1 MISFKIFKEQNEA
14 RGVYAFKI
22 ESPKRPG
29 QYFINLIG
37 NTFTIKDK
45 LINMGF
51 KFFAG
56 NKTWSIPDFKFND
69 NIKSELESYGVDM
82 SDLEIIKKPDEKPI
96 ESDKQTKTEEVI
108 DKMQGSVEMLKKY
121 ADDKNTK
128 KFLDQINS
136 IIDKLAES
144 TDVAATQELI
154 VNFLKFQAKMYTY
167 SFNNQMLIWIQTRGK
182 ATEVHAPERWKN
194 YGRVVTKFD
203 KPIYMLRPVN
213 FKVKKSSENDSSY
226 GTSEKEGDTIEKTI
240 TRFVAYKAYD
250 ISDTVPIPGHPSP
263 YTSITRKDWS
273 KDSNETQDEVENMIN
288 NLIEWIKSEKINV
301 DYEEMSD
308 EMGGYSAGGKIAI
321 NNTFKGINLLSVLVH
336 ETAHEVLHWLEK
348 KRTKQGDMPPLS
360 RQEKEIDAESTAFV
374 VLNYF
379 GFETKDAPNYL
390 ALWRAKG
397 EDIKKRR
404 EDIQKASKMIIDGIK
419 TKAKELASNFNDDV
433 QEKTSKF
440 ERLIE
445 ALKG

>member
-1 MISFKIFKEQNEA
+1 MIPFKFFKEQNEA
-14 RGVYAFKI
+14 KGVYAFKV
-22 ESPKRPG
+22 ENPKRPG

-37 NTFTIKDK
+37 NTFSIKDK
-45 LINMGF
+45 LLNMGF
-51 KFFAG
+51 KFFAA

-69 NIKSELESYGVDM
+69 NIKNQLESYGVDM
-82 SDLEIIKKPDEKPI
+82 SDLEVIKKPDEKQP

-108 DKMQGSVEMLKKY
+108 DKMQDSVEMLKKY

-136 IIDKLAES
+136 IIDKLAAS
-144 TDVAATQELI
+144 TDEAATQEMV
-154 VNFLKFQAKMYTY
+154 VNFLKFQSKMYSY

-182 ATEVHAPERWKN
+182 ATEVHASERWKN

-203 KPIYMLRPVN
+203 KPIYMLRPVK
-213 FKVKKSSENDSSY
+213 FKIKEPSENSSSENQAESS
-226 GTSEKEGDTIEKTI
+226 EKTI

-250 ISDTVPIPGHPSP
+250 INDTAPIPGHPSP
-263 YTSITRKDWS
+263 YTPITRKDWS
-273 KDSNETQDEVENMIN
+273 KDSNETRDELENMIN
-288 NLIEWIKSEKINV
+288 NLVEWIKSEKINV

-308 EMGGYSAGGKIAI
+308 EMGGYSSGGKIAI

-336 ETAHEVLHWLEK
+336 ETAHELLHWLEK
-348 KRTKQGDMPPLS
+348 KRVKQEDMPPLS

-419 TKAKELASNFNDDV
+419 TKAKETTVNFDDEV
-433 QEKTSKF
+433 QEKNNSF
-440 ERLIE
+440 QSLIE
-445 ALKG
+445 SLNDKY